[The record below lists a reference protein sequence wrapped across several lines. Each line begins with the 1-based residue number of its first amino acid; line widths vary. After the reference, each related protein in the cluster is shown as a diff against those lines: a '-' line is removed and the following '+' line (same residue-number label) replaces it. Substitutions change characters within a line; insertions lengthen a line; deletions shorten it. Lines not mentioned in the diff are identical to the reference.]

1 MEHQTGRV
9 PAMGRRRWQGSE
21 EQEQVL
27 TGLARR
33 AEESRQVEDSVWADA
48 QKARDL
54 GIPDTVICQRA
65 DLSRTTLQRKLGT
78 RARTEPGE

>member
-1 MEHQTGRV
+1 
-9 PAMGRRRWQGSE
+9 MGRRRWQGSE

-27 TGLARR
+27 MGLARR